1 MNIVKINAKNTKNKM
16 NIVKINTKTTKNKI
30 KMS

>member
-1 MNIVKINAKNTKNKM
+1 MNKVKINAKNTKNKM

>member
-30 KMS
+30 TMS